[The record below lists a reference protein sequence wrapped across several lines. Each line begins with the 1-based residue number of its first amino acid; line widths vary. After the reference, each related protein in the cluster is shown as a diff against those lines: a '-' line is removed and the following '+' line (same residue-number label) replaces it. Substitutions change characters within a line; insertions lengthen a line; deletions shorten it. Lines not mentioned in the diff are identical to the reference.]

1 MSSLHELLTKD
12 GFKRRNPSKSANLKD
27 RIAPNDSVALPIYLC
42 RDRKS
47 ADFSKQQH
55 KKAIAQTGSSV
66 LSSKRVDS
74 KSGRSNFE
82 SRVSEDG
89 CSDGPAIDE
98 VAVRAVISILG
109 GYVGRF
115 LKDESFRTR
124 IRHTCSACLSR
135 GSVDSNDTILTN
147 MELCVDS
154 IEQLAES
161 QQTRSKESKKR
172 SLRNSIRLLS
182 IVASLNSPESK
193 TRSTCGIPNSHL
205 SALAQLY
212 IAIIYKL
219 EKNDRISVRHLL
231 QVFCDSPSLARKHL
245 LPDLWEHFFLP
256 HLLHLK
262 VWYSKEVELIS
273 DSILDDGKRERWMK
287 LLTKVYNEHMDK
299 GTAQFA
305 LYYKEWLKV
314 GAKPP
319 TVPTIALPSR
329 PIYESSKK
337 KSASLSLNPSID
349 KGLYQSVFGSPF
361 ERALVECREKHSGL
375 LFEDGRDDPFSD
387 KGSMVSKEGT
397 FSESCNHKLVKSIH
411 SDMGSNRRS
420 SIQFHENPKAEL
432 PAETHKSEY
441 LRIFSCRN
449 EPATGVAR
457 QNGISKNETVE
468 RDPYFHVSLT
478 KLNRAIT
485 TICTSESLIDCENSI
500 RTVARAWLDLHEDRN
515 LEMELSKEP
524 FIEGLL
530 EVLFSSEDDEILEL
544 AISILAELVVRNE
557 VNRQMILNSDPHLEI
572 FLRLLRSNSL
582 FLKAA
587 VLLFLLKPKAK
598 QMLSPDWIP
607 LVLRVLEFGDRLQT
621 LFTIQC
627 NPQTA
632 VFYLLDQLMNGFDI
646 DRNLE
651 NAKQVVSL
659 GGLRLLIQ
667 RFELGDSFE
676 KRTAASFMSSC
687 IQADGICRHYLANNI
702 KRASILELLL
712 GNHSKSGGCA
722 LSLLAELVCL
732 HRRTQI
738 NKFLTG
744 LKNEGCLNTMH
755 ILFAYLQRA
764 PLDQRPLV
772 AAILLHLDLLGDSSQ
787 CSIYR
792 EEAVEAII
800 STLECDSHNQTVQE
814 QSTRALLLLGGR
826 FSYTG
831 EASAETWL
839 LKQAGLDYVSSDL
852 LTGKEIVADKI
863 TRMDEEEDATE
874 EFIRKVATV
883 LLMSGNKRFFAALS
897 KSIANGIPCLA
908 RACLVTV
915 AWMSSSLILMENAD
929 LQSLAS
935 STLVPRLL
943 ESLNYDRALEERVL
957 ATLSLLNFV
966 RNSGIECLSMPFPLD
981 KELVSPLRNLAQ
993 VTWTAKELLSITSGT
1008 STFAALRR

>member
-55 KKAIAQTGSSV
+55 KKALARTGSSV
-66 LSSKRVDS
+66 LSYKRVDS

-98 VAVRAVISILG
+98 AAVRAVISILG

-124 IRHTCSACLSR
+124 IRDTCSACLSR

-161 QQTRSKESKKR
+161 QQTRSKESKKW
-172 SLRNSIRLLS
+172 SSRNSIRLLS

-212 IAIIYKL
+212 IAIVYKL
-219 EKNDRISVRHLL
+219 DKNDRISSRHLL

-287 LLTKVYNEHMDK
+287 LLRKVYNEHMDK

-329 PIYESSKK
+329 PFYEFSKK
-337 KSASLSLNPSID
+337 RSASMSSNASID
-349 KGLYQSVFGSPF
+349 KGLYQAVFGSPF

-387 KGSMVSKEGT
+387 RGSLVSKGGT
-397 FSESCNHKLVKSIH
+397 FSESCSHKLVNSIH

-420 SIQFHENPKAEL
+420 SIQLHENPKAEL

-449 EPATGVAR
+449 EPATGVAS

-468 RDPYFHVSLT
+468 REPHFHVSLT

-500 RTVARAWLDLHEDRN
+500 RIVAKAWLESHEDPN

-587 VLLFLLKPKAK
+587 VLLYLLKPKAK

-627 NPQTA
+627 NPRTA

-667 RFELGDSFE
+667 RLELGDSFE
-676 KRTAASFMSSC
+676 KRTAASFLSSC

-722 LSLLAELVCL
+722 VSLLAELVCL

-738 NKFLTG
+738 NKFLNG

-755 ILFAYLQRA
+755 ILLAYLQRA

-800 STLECDSHNQTVQE
+800 SALECDSHNQTVQE

-852 LTGKEIVADKI
+852 FTGKEIVADKI
-863 TRMDEEEDATE
+863 TRTDEEEDATE
-874 EFIRKVATV
+874 ECLRKVATV
-883 LLMSGNKRFFAALS
+883 LLTSGNKRFFAALS

-915 AWMSSSLILMENAD
+915 AWMSSSLISMENAD

-943 ESLNYDRALEERVL
+943 QSLNYDRALEERVL

-966 RNSGIECLSMPFPLD
+966 RNSGIECLSMRCPLD

-993 VTWTAKELLSITSGT
+993 VTWTANELLSITSGT
-1008 STFAALRR
+1008 SNLLH